1 MLNFISESGRRELF
15 GGKTE
20 IVTFLS
26 NANTNNEHANNGSLM
41 RAATVKPYIAAYCS
55 LELETGRD
63 ESWEFR
69 EVPAQEER
77 RFTALRL
84 SKASFI

>member
-26 NANTNNEHANNGSLM
+26 NANTNNEHGYNGSLM

-55 LELETGRD
+55 LGETNYENSEKSQHSRSEG
-63 ESWEFR
+63 
-69 EVPAQEER
+69 
-77 RFTALRL
+77 LL
-84 SKASFI
+84 L